1 MVGTDRKTKRL
12 PAGLYRSRY
21 FFSGQVDPYQPE
33 IPPVQHQQFMA
44 GLIVQQIGGETVL
57 VVDGI
62 EQAVQRD
69 QTGTPPV
76 GNIINDDSA
85 IVAPPHITPPITG
98 SKPTPQ
104 HTPLHQ

>member
-85 IVAPPHITPPITG
+85 IVAPAQIDRTVIG
-98 SKPTPQ
+98 SKRDSQERPIG
-104 HTPLHQ
+104 